1 MSCGCHCEATAEQFG
16 PKSARRDV
24 DRYHRRGPD
33 ATTRLLID
41 GLRAASD
48 PNASLL
54 DIGGGIGVVHHELLA
69 DTVDRVT
76 HVDASPAYMAAA
88 REEDERRG
96 RPGAVE
102 YVLGDGAELSDTLAP
117 ADIVTL
123 DRVICCYPDWR
134 RLVRGSASKAKR
146 FYAFSL
152 PHDRW
157 YLRFAVRLINL
168 SRRLVGSAFRAFV
181 HPVAEVDEMLEE
193 MGFRPVLV
201 ARTFVWCVAIWEV
214 GQGEAGRGDV

>member
-1 MSCGCHCEATAEQFG
+1 MSCCCHCEATAEQFG

-41 GLRAASD
+41 GLRAASA

-54 DIGGGIGVVHHELLA
+54 DIGGGIGVLHHELLE

-96 RPGAVE
+96 RPEAVE
-102 YVLGDGAELSDTLAP
+102 YVFGDGADLSDTLEP

-134 RLVRGSASKAKR
+134 RLVRGSASKAR
-146 FYAFSL
+146 RLYAFSL

-181 HPVAEVDEMLEE
+181 HPVADVDRMLEE
-193 MGFRPVLV
+193 MGFRQVLV
-201 ARTFVWCVAIWEV
+201 ERTLVWRVEIYEAV
-214 GQGEAGRGDV
+214 QGTTP